1 MENYE
6 IADILKQTS
15 KLMELHG
22 ENVFKIKSFQNASF
36 KLDRLS
42 DKLEGK
48 SVEELEKVDGIGKS
62 LSIKIYN
69 LLTQGLFPELEA
81 LKEKTP
87 EGVLEMMT
95 LKGIGPKKVGTLW
108 HELNI
113 ETIGELLYACNENR
127 LIELKGFGT
136 KTQEQVKQ
144 AVEFKLASQGHYH
157 YATVDVLSKEL
168 IAHFQK
174 NIPELIIQTT
184 GELKRKCEI
193 IDEISLIAICESN
206 SSFEKIKDVIK
217 NCSWLPNELTV
228 STNNE
233 LRTKSIAGPEFSLVL
248 CTTKELPF
256 LLWKS
261 TGSQEHIKLCLSQ
274 SSITEIELQESIS
287 EVEIYQKLK
296 LDFIEPE
303 LREGLEEVNWAT
315 NHQLPVL
322 INDKDLKGILHN
334 HSTYSDG
341 IHSLKE
347 MAVACKNGGYEYL
360 GICDHSKSAFYANGL
375 SIDRLIQQQKEI
387 EQLNNELAPFKIFK
401 GIESD
406 ILNDGSL
413 DYPVEV
419 LSSFDFI
426 VASIHSN
433 LKMDETKATER
444 LLTAIRNPFTTIL
457 GHPTGRLL
465 LARKGYPIDHKKI
478 IDACAEEGVVIELNA
493 HPYRLDLDWRWIQYA
508 ISKGVMISINPDA
521 HEVEGYENMHYG
533 VCVARKGGLSKTH
546 TFNALT
552 FEEINSYFQ
561 NRKKIALIS
570 K

>member
-6 IADILKQTS
+6 IADILKHTA

-22 ENVFKIKSFQNASF
+22 ENAFKIRSFQNASF
-36 KLDRLS
+36 KLDRLA

-62 LSIKIYN
+62 LSVKIYH
-69 LLTQGLFPELEA
+69 LLSSGNFPELDA

-87 EGVLEMMT
+87 DGVLEMMS
-95 LKGIGPKKVGTLW
+95 LKGIGPKKVATLW
-108 HELNI
+108 QELNI

-157 YATVDVLSKEL
+157 YATVEVMAIEL
-168 IAHFQK
+168 IAYFQK
-174 NIPELIIQTT
+174 NIPGLIIQTT
-184 GELKRKCEI
+184 GDLRRKCEI
-193 IDEISLIAICESN
+193 IDEISLIAICN
-206 SSFEKIKDVIK
+206 STEELEKIKSAIK
-217 NCSWLPNELTV
+217 ICPWLPEVLQM
-228 STNNE
+228 SPENE
-233 LRTKSIAGPEFSLVL
+233 LRTKSIAGPIFSLIL
-248 CTTKELPF
+248 APINNFPYT
-256 LLWKS
+256 LWKS
-261 TGSQEHIKLCLSQ
+261 TGSNEHIHLCLNNSTIFE
-274 SSITEIELQESIS
+274 SELLEITSEEL
-287 EVEIYQKLK
+287 IYQKLT

-303 LREGLEEVNWAT
+303 LREGLEEVNWSKQHA
-315 NHQLPVL
+315 LPTLV
-322 INDKDLKGILHN
+322 NVKDLKGILHN

-341 IHSLKE
+341 IHSLLE
-347 MAVACKNGGYEYL
+347 MATTCRDLGYEYL

-375 SIDRLIQQQKEI
+375 SIERVQQQHIEI
-387 EQLNNELAPFKIFK
+387 EKLNSELAPFKIFK

-406 ILNDGSL
+406 ILNDGLL
-413 DYPVEV
+413 DYPTEV

-433 LKMDETKATER
+433 LKMTEEKATER

-465 LARKGYPIDHKKI
+465 LARKGYPINHKLI
-478 IDACAEEGVVIELNA
+478 IDACAEHGVVIELNA

-508 ISKGVMISINPDA
+508 LSKNVMISINPDA
-521 HEVEGYENMHYG
+521 HAVEGYQDMHFG
-533 VCVARKGGLSKTH
+533 VCVARKGALTKDQ
-546 TFNALT
+546 TFNA
-552 FEEINSYFQ
+552 FNKFQIEEWFQ
-561 NRKKIALIS
+561 KRRDRCVAL